1 MVTEQQIREILR
13 RWLDALNAKDWD
25 AFDRLVDEAVT
36 RDYVGH
42 LPGAQDPVR
51 GPEGVKQYFRGVIK
65 ALPNYRG
72 TVEDVLAAGDNA
84 AVRFTARRTD
94 PVTGKAQRSTVVL
107 ISHLQSGKFAEDWEV
122 AGPWEDEA

>member
-36 RDYVGH
+36 SDYVGH

-51 GPEGVKQYFRGVIK
+51 GPEGLKQYFHAFNFHSTI
-65 ALPNYRG
+65 
-72 TVEDVLAAGDNA
+72 EDVLVAGDIA
-84 AVRFTARRTD
+84 AARFTSRRTD
-94 PVTGKAQRSTVVL
+94 PVTGKAQRATAVL
-107 ISHLQSGKFAEDWEV
+107 ISHLKGGKLAEDWEL